1 MKGKIELLQDL
12 VQIKNLELEKLTKEA
27 ESRFDREVN
36 NIQKKFLKEKS
47 SLTIENVRGFDKPVN
62 FQGKN

>member
-36 NIQKKFLKEKS
+36 NI
-47 SLTIENVRGFDKPVN
+47 
-62 FQGKN
+62 